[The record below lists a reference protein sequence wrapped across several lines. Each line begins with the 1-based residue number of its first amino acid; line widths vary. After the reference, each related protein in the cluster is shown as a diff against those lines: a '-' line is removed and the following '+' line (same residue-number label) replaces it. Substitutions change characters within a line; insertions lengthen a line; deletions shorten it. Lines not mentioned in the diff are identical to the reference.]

1 MENENE
7 NENEEENRDRNIYKD
22 NENFWEFFLV
32 FPWYKS
38 KWKRTELVEP
48 MSLAVICV
56 TWRVFCF
63 RGRKNEQ

>member
-22 NENFWEFFLV
+22 KENFWEFFLC

-38 KWKRTELVEP
+38 KWKRTELSVGGG
-48 MSLAVICV
+48 SFVL
-56 TWRVFCF
+56 
-63 RGRKNEQ
+63 GRKE